1 LRPPRVNAMTPIKT
15 AILSFG
21 MSGRL
26 FHAPFI
32 NLNPG
37 FVFHSVWEREKNLAF
52 DLYPEVQIKRTLE
65 EILGDPEV
73 ELVIVNTPNYTHFE
87 YAQKALAAG
96 KHVVVEKPFA
106 VTSAEAEALV
116 KLAEVMKKCLTVYQN
131 RRYDSDYKTIRQ
143 VLDGQLLGEMA
154 EVEMRYDRF
163 VINLSPKQHKETPLP
178 GTGLVYDLGAH
189 LIDQALQLFGNPQ
202 AVFGDMDIQRPHSLV
217 DDYMEILLYYPGF
230 RVRLKSGYLIREAP
244 IAYSFYGRKGSFL
257 KPRSDM
263 QEKMLQA
270 GAKPE
275 GEGWGTEPE
284 SQWGLLHTEKDGA
297 VIREYIPSLKGNYM
311 EFYDQLHAAIRHG
324 QPVPVSPEDGV
335 RTIKIIELA
344 YKSHRERRVVD
355 FI

>member
-1 LRPPRVNAMTPIKT
+1 MTPIKT
-15 AILSFG
+15 SLLSFG

-37 FVFHSVWEREKNLAF
+37 FVFHSVWEREKNLAVEV
-52 DLYPEVQIKRTLE
+52 YPEVLTKRTLE
-65 EILGDPEV
+65 EIIGDPVV

-87 YAQKALAAG
+87 YARAALKAG

-106 VTSAEAEALV
+106 VSASECKALV
-116 KLAEVMKKCLTVYQN
+116 ELAAENKKCLTVYQN

-143 VLDGQLLGEMA
+143 VLDGASLGELA

-163 VINLSPKQHKETPLP
+163 VINLSPKKHKETPLP

-189 LIDQALQLFGNPQ
+189 LIDQALQLFGEPQ
-202 AVFGDMDIQRPHSLV
+202 AVFGDMAIQRPQSQV

-244 IAYSFYGRKGSFL
+244 VAYSFYGRKGSFI

-270 GAKPE
+270 GVKPE
-275 GEGWGTEPE
+275 GIAWGQEPE
-284 SQWGLLHTEKDGA
+284 SQWGLLHTEKEGT
-297 VIREYIPSLKGNYM
+297 VIREYVPSLKGNYM
-311 EFYDQLHAAIRHG
+311 EFYDQLHAAIREG
-324 QPVPVSPEDGV
+324 QSVPVAGEDGIAV
-335 RTIKIIELA
+335 IKVIELA
-344 YKSHRERRVVD
+344 YLSHKERRVVD